1 MYWKKHVQVWFHFT
15 RKERLGIYLLSSLI
29 MLIWLL
35 PSVFSS
41 ANDPLIPLQITAVE
55 IDSLEKILIQRE
67 QLTPYRISDTGRR
80 SKTVASKYHPVSSPV
95 IVSRAVLDIN
105 TADSADLEQLPGIGE
120 KLSARIIKYRD
131 KLGGYIDVQQLKE
144 IYGMTDSNYLKCK
157 GQLKVSANFR
167 PSKIQVNRADYASLR
182 KHPYIH
188 HLFAKSLTAYIKAHE
203 RMLDSEALFE
213 IGSLSKEE
221 ILKVLPYLDFSY

>member
-1 MYWKKHVQVWFHFT
+1 MYWKKHVQVWFRFT

-80 SKTVASKYHPVSSPV
+80 SKIVASKYYPVSSPV

-120 KLSARIIKYRD
+120 KLSARIIKYRE

-144 IYGMTDSNYLKCK
+144 VYGMTDSNYLKCK

-167 PSKIQVNRADYASLR
+167 PLKIQVNRADYASL
-182 KHPYIH
+182 
-188 HLFAKSLTAYIKAHE
+188 
-203 RMLDSEALFE
+203 
-213 IGSLSKEE
+213 
-221 ILKVLPYLDFSY
+221 

>member
-1 MYWKKHVQVWFHFT
+1 
-15 RKERLGIYLLSSLI
+15 

-80 SKTVASKYHPVSSPV
+80 SKIVASKYYPVSSPV

-157 GQLKVSANFR
+157 GRLKVSANFL
-167 PSKIQVNRADYASLR
+167 PLKIQVNRADYASLR

-188 HLFAKSLTAYIKAHE
+188 HFFAKSLTAYIKAHE

>member
-1 MYWKKHVQVWFHFT
+1 MYWKKHVQVWFRFT

-80 SKTVASKYHPVSSPV
+80 SKTVASKYYPVSSPV

-144 IYGMTDSNYLKCK
+144 VYGMTDSNYLKCK

-167 PSKIQVNRADYASLR
+167 PLKIQVNRADYASLR

-188 HLFAKSLTAYIKAHE
+188 HFFAKSLTAYIKAHE

>member
-1 MYWKKHVQVWFHFT
+1 MYWKKHVQVWFRFT

-41 ANDPLIPLQITAVE
+41 ANDPLIPLQITVVE

-67 QLTPYRISDTGRR
+67 QPTPYRISDTGRR
-80 SKTVASKYHPVSSPV
+80 SKTVASKYYPVSSPV

-144 IYGMTDSNYLKCK
+144 VYGMTDSNYLKCK

-167 PSKIQVNRADYASLR
+167 PLKIQVNRADYASLR

-188 HLFAKSLTAYIKAHE
+188 HFFAKSLTAYIKAHE